1 MLLALF
7 PILRCHH
14 NANII
19 ECPRHATTLIS
30 AQIKT
35 SKYGP
40 SIIDIITSHMPLR
53 RRMLPSASQA
63 APAAAA
69 SHTPAV
75 APAAETAVC
84 AEPLAATSQTL
95 PAATVVETAVAVRLQ
110 ARAGPPSP
118 PWGKDEVGFF
128 TLLGDDGAGEV
139 LGEGQAGSSV
149 PPPLEGEVS
158 KVLVAEQAGRRVSPP
173 LEGEV
178 SKVLDQAGPGVTL
191 GEDVIM
197 LPVTLKRAR
206 EE

>member
-1 MLLALF
+1 MPFF
-7 PILRCHH
+7 PILCCRH
-14 NANII
+14 NVNNAQDMT
-19 ECPRHATTLIS
+19 ALIF
-30 AQIKT
+30 AQVKT

-75 APAAETAVC
+75 ASAAEAAVC
-84 AEPLAATSQTL
+84 AEPPAAASQTL
-95 PAATVVETAVAVRLQ
+95 PAAAAVEKAGAVRLQ

-158 KVLVAEQAGRRVSPP
+158 KVQAGSSVPPP

-178 SKVLDQAGPGVTL
+178 SKVLVAEGPSVTS
-191 GEDVIM
+191 GEDAIM

>member
-1 MLLALF
+1 MPFF
-7 PILRCHH
+7 PILCCRH
-14 NANII
+14 NVNNAQDMT
-19 ECPRHATTLIS
+19 ALIF
-30 AQIKT
+30 AQVKT

-75 APAAETAVC
+75 ASAAEAAVC
-84 AEPLAATSQTL
+84 AEPPAATSQTL

-118 PWGKDEVGFF
+118 PWGKDEDGFF
-128 TLLGDDGAGEV
+128 TLLGGGVDEV
-139 LGEGQAGSSV
+139 LGEGQAGSSL
-149 PPPLEGEVS
+149 PPPLEGEVG

-178 SKVLDQAGPGVTL
+178 GKMLGAEQAGPGVTL